1 MKILNSNINFNKNFK
16 HIIRKPFHYVIID
29 NFLHKSFINSIYK
42 EFPNYKD
49 DIWHEYANYCENKKT
64 LNIWNS
70 FKPQTYKLFT
80 YLNSQEFINKIQG
93 KLTKKK
99 IISDDGLHGG
109 GLSIMR
115 SNVGKLNP
123 HLDNSI
129 HPKNGLLRKYN
140 LILFLNKN
148 WQKKNGGCLNFYN
161 KNNTNDKIHGKLST
175 SIMPIF
181 NRCVI
186 FDTSMNS
193 WHSVER
199 INKGKNLFRRSI
211 QIYYFV
217 KEKKINNKRFKVL
230 YAPDKKQQKN
240 KKILNFIKIRSSN
253 KNFQKVYKTK

>member
-1 MKILNSNINFNKNFK
+1 M
-16 HIIRKPFHYVIID
+16 
-29 NFLHKSFINSIYK
+29 
-42 EFPNYKD
+42 EF
-49 DIWHEYANYCENKKT
+49 
-64 LNIWNS
+64 

-80 YLNSQEFINKIQG
+80 YLNSQKFINKIQG
-93 KLTKKK
+93 KLTKK
-99 IISDDGLHGG
+99 IPDDGLHGG

-129 HPKNGLLRKYN
+129 HPKNGLLQYN

-148 WQKKNGGCLNFYN
+148 WQRKNGGCLNFYI

-193 WHSVER
+193 WHSVEKL
-199 INKGKNLFRRSI
+199 IKEK
-211 QIYYFV
+211 IYLEDQYKFIILS
-217 KEKKINNKRFKVL
+217 KKKINNKGLKFYMLLIKNS
-230 YAPDKKQQKN
+230 KKIKKFEFIKN
-240 KKILNFIKIRSSN
+240 KIE
-253 KNFQKVYKTK
+253 Q